1 MDPSSGQMFSNMVS
15 VTGGGL
21 LVVLLLVFL
30 VPEIVWLAKILGM
43 SGQFLGIQPNQEY
56 LIWTVLRSETEKLT
70 WAATSTKLIFARTS
84 FCRIFLG
91 EFSLT
96 SQKIN
101 TVKRCCLW
109 QFTKT
114 NFTKYYRIAEQ
125 KVLKIFLILNLMQNG
140 HSQQTFETPIK
151 NGVFKM
157 VYSNN

>member
-70 WAATSTKLIFARTS
+70 
-84 FCRIFLG
+84 
-91 EFSLT
+91 
-96 SQKIN
+96 
-101 TVKRCCLW
+101 
-109 QFTKT
+109 
-114 NFTKYYRIAEQ
+114 
-125 KVLKIFLILNLMQNG
+125 
-140 HSQQTFETPIK
+140 
-151 NGVFKM
+151 
-157 VYSNN
+157 